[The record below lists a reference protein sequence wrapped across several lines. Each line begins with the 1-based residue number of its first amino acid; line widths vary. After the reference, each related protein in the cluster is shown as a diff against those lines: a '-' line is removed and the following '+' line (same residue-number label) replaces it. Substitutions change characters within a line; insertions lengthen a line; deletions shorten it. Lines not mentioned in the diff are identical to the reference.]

1 MEGGGRMKRFYMIL
15 VALAVVGGAIL
26 FLASREKPIPG
37 AVESPTATVAS
48 DGFTGFTQGSD
59 SAPVEVV
66 EYSDFECPFCAR
78 FATLQMPAVRR
89 QLIETGVV
97 RWRFRDYPL
106 PNHQYSRYAAHA
118 AQCAGEQ
125 GRFWEMHDAIFTDHS
140 WAQTG
145 KNPARLFNAMA
156 ERIGVDLSAYKSC
169 MTSNRFAVRIA
180 ASRQEGEARGVTGT
194 PTFFVNGVPYRDNPT
209 SDGFK
214 ALADSLARR

>member
-1 MEGGGRMKRFYMIL
+1 MKRFYLIL
-15 VALAVVGGAIL
+15 GALALAGAAVL
-26 FLASREKPIPG
+26 YVASREQPIPG
-37 AVESPTATVAS
+37 AVEGPAPVVAS
-48 DGFTGFTQGSD
+48 DGFTGFTLGSD

-97 RWRFRDYPL
+97 RWRFRDFPL
-106 PNHQYSRYAAHA
+106 PSHGYSRYAAHA

-125 GRFWEMHDAIFTDHS
+125 GRFWEMHDAMFADHS

-145 KNPARLFNAMA
+145 KNPRRLFNAMA
-156 ERIGVDLSAYKSC
+156 ERSGVDLDGYKAC
-169 MTSNRFAVRIA
+169 MESNRFAGRIEA
-180 ASRQEGEARGVTGT
+180 ARQEGEARGVGGT
-194 PTFFVNGVPYRDNPT
+194 PTFYVNGAQFRSNPT
-209 SDGFK
+209 SDAFK